1 MLKVAML
8 STGEEVLH
16 GDIVDT
22 NASWLGE
29 ILYQSGFQLS
39 ARSTVG
45 DQLDVLKDEILRL
58 SKSFDIVIVN
68 GGLGPT
74 TDDLTASAAAKAS
87 GQKLSLFQ
95 EWLTVLEEKF
105 TRRGLTMPD
114 SNLKQAMLPEKA
126 SIIDNPIGTACGF
139 SMTLNKAKLYF
150 TPGVPSE
157 FKRMVEEQIIP
168 LLSETYR
175 DILPSECSRLYTIG
189 LSESG
194 ISDKL
199 DLIKLP
205 EQYELGY
212 RSYLPFIE
220 VKIFGPAADMERRLK
235 LLQIVYGHLK
245 DNVVSVDEPMIDNV
259 AALLIEGG
267 TTLSL
272 AEQASGG
279 FLTSWL
285 HESEP
290 MAKQLKQSWVMNT
303 EMDKNLV
310 EQDPLAASLALA
322 AATRENGKATFG
334 LSCGKLKDNV
344 FAVALSTGNGEWGQV
359 LEFARN
365 YGKQDK
371 RSLIAAVMLDMLRRH
386 LEEKAVFGHYSS
398 LVRKKEL
405 YVPNSAV

>member
-16 GDIVDT
+16 GDISDT

-29 ILYQSGFQLS
+29 TLYQSGFQLS

-45 DQLDVLKDEILRL
+45 DQLDILKEEILRL
-58 SKSFDIVIVN
+58 SQCYDIVIVN

-74 TDDLTASAAAKAS
+74 TDDLTSLAAAKAS
-87 GQKLSLFQ
+87 GQKLILFR

-105 TRRGLTMPD
+105 SSRGLKMPD
-114 SNLKQAMLPEKA
+114 SNLKQAMLPEGA
-126 SIIDNPIGTACGF
+126 TIIDNPIGTACGF
-139 SMTLNKAKLYF
+139 SLRLNHAKFYF

-157 FKRMVEEQIIP
+157 FKSMVLDQIIP
-168 LLSETYR
+168 ILSNMYR
-175 DILPSECSRLYTIG
+175 DILPSECSRLYTMG

-205 EQYELGY
+205 DQYELGY

-220 VKIFGPAADMERRLK
+220 VKIFGPSADMERRLK
-235 LLQIVYGHLK
+235 LLQVVYAHLK

-259 AALLIEGG
+259 GALLDDCGK
-267 TTLSL
+267 TLSI

-285 HESEP
+285 HENELL
-290 MAKQLKQSWVMNT
+290 AKRLKQSWVMNT
-303 EMDKNLV
+303 EMNSNLV

-322 AATRENGKATFG
+322 AATRENSKATFG

-344 FAVALSTGNGEWGQV
+344 FAVALSTENGEWGQV
-359 LEFARN
+359 LEFTRN
-365 YGKQDK
+365 YDTQDK
-371 RSLIAAVMLDMLRRH
+371 RSLIAVAMLDMLRRY
-386 LEEKAVFGHYSS
+386 LEEKAIFGYYSS
-398 LVRKKEL
+398 LIRKKEL
-405 YVPNSAV
+405 YLPRTVL